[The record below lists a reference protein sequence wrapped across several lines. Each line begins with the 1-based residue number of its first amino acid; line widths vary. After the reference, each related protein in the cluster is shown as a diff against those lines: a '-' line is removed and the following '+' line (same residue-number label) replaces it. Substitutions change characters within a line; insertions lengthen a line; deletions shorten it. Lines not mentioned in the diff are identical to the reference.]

1 MISHTISWQTFNQA
15 IGLHLLVAIIL
26 MISIGDKQAPKMG
39 KIIESIEADL
49 IDISILTIQRQ
60 AFLEKKT
67 EEENQ
72 LLEQELNNK
81 QKRLVELKGQ
91 ESIISDAEIKQN
103 KAINKASKDKVVRE
117 HKLSEEKAK
126 EDYEK
131 QLLLKEEEQISK
143 LQQHEHSKKLSR
155 LKVEYK
161 SAIKRHIETNW
172 VIPQSSRWEGS
183 CTAFVRQNPAGEV
196 TSVNIESCDS
206 DFAYKKSLENAI
218 WKSSPFPLAPNK
230 ELFEREVKISFNP
243 EEN

>member
-1 MISHTISWQTFNQA
+1 A
-15 IGLHLLVAIIL
+15 
-26 MISIGDKQAPKMG
+26 
-39 KIIESIEADL
+39 
-49 IDISILTIQRQ
+49 
-60 AFLEKKT
+60 
-67 EEENQ
+67 ENK
-72 LLEQELNNK
+72 LLEQVRISKE
-81 QKRLVELKGQ
+81 KRLVELKDQ
-91 ESIISDAEIKQN
+91 EAVISDAEKKQN
-103 KAINKASKDKVVRE
+103 EAINKASKDKVVRE
-117 HKLSEEKAK
+117 QKLSEEKAK

-131 QLLLKEEEQISK
+131 QLLLKEEEQLSK
-143 LQQHEHSKKLSR
+143 LQQQEHSKKLSR

-183 CTAFVRQNPAGEV
+183 CTAFVRQNPAGDV

-243 EEN
+243 EGN